1 MSFAMYMIGVA
12 ILLGG
17 LIYGAILLNVPIQW
31 IVAGAAIVVGIGIL
45 AAVKNT
51 RRRDPSE

>member
-1 MSFAMYMIGVA
+1 MVHALWTESDIFADRDDLFSVA
-12 ILLGG
+12 
-17 LIYGAILLNVPIQW
+17 LNVPIQW